1 MSSQVLEGVHYIV
14 LPATVVESALPSL
27 QKKFADWTEVEAE
40 LHVLD
45 FKHSVQLAAGFYPAV
60 QVFTEKLKTKKINL
74 ISVNMNDT
82 LHKEVKRLKLEGSF
96 NRILNFPGDLYKKRQ
111 MTELEVRRLL
121 FKYLAQGAFA
131 AVEVALQSTVSCD
144 ENYSA
149 KAEEVPLEQFDL
161 VSVVN
166 VDNEMLR
173 AEFRLCCSLPV
184 IEKLA
189 RAMLGPKNE
198 IDRELTESMA
208 LELLNIIYGFAKSNL
223 NDKESFRLPSAIPRL
238 LRKGDFGRI
247 KRSRSSD
254 LTIMPMVTPM
264 GAFYVEVDFGNT
276 KPS

>member
-1 MSSQVLEGVHYIV
+1 MTSQVLEGVHYIV
-14 LPATVVESALPSL
+14 VPAAYPESSIATL
-27 QKKFADWTEVEAE
+27 QKKFTEWTAADVE

-45 FKHSVQLAAGFYPAV
+45 FKSAIQLPPSFYPAV
-60 QVFTEKLKTKKINL
+60 HTFYEQLKAKKINL

-111 MTELEVRRLL
+111 MTDLEIRRLL

-161 VSVVN
+161 ISVVN

-173 AEFRLCCSLPV
+173 AEFRLCCSLQV

-189 RAMLGPKNE
+189 RAMLGPQNE
-198 IDRELTESMA
+198 IDREMMESMA
-208 LELLNIIYGFAKSNL
+208 LELLNIIYGYAKSNL

-238 LRKGDFGRI
+238 LRKNDIARI
-247 KRSRSSD
+247 KRSKSSD

-264 GAFYVEVDFGNT
+264 GSFYVEVDFGSSR
-276 KPS
+276 PS